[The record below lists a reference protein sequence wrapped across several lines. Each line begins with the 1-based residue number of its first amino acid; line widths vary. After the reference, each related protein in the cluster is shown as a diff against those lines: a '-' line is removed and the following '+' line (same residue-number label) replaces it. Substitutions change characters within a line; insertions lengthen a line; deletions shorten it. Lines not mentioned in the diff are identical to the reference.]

1 MGFKIGERVVVW
13 DDSYSFSRNADFFE
27 NNKID
32 FKIATRYSYGT
43 HPLNGD
49 EGTVVAIGEIGLH
62 NRYKGI
68 VIQDD
73 YDKCF
78 LIGEP
83 GLKSL
88 EKEFKPYLECAEAG
102 VGDYGTIGKETR
114 LVDRYGRKLKVG
126 DVVILCIGK
135 RFVFPEAV
143 IVDNN
148 HGYCFP
154 MGYSTFTDKEMLIK
168 IRDCDEIPNGVKVE
182 NIEYVKEE
190 R

>member
-88 EKEFKPYLECAEAG
+88 EKEFKPYLECTK
-102 VGDYGTIGKETR
+102 VWRVNYGTIGEKTN
-114 LVDRYGRKLKVG
+114 LVDCYGRQLKVG
-126 DVVILCIGK
+126 DTVIIFAKDGSAS
-135 RFVFPEAV
+135 PEV
-143 IVDNN
+143 PIVEDQL
-148 HGYCFP
+148 GCCFP
-154 MGYSTFTDKEMLIK
+154 IGYSPFVDKEMLIR
-168 IRDCDEIPNGVKVE
+168 IRDCDEIPDGEKVGI
-182 NIEYVKEE
+182 IEYVKEE

>member
-83 GLKSL
+83 GLRSL
-88 EKEFKPYLECAEAG
+88 EKEFKPHLECTETG
-102 VGDYGTIGKETR
+102 VCYGTIGKEAG
-114 LVDRYGRKLKVG
+114 LVDRYGRKLKIG
-126 DVVILCIGK
+126 DVVILRIGK
-135 RFVFPEAV
+135 SFVFPEV
-143 IVDNN
+143 TIVEDIC
-148 HGYCFP
+148 GCCFP
-154 MGYSTFTDKEMLIK
+154 MGYAIFEDRDKFVK
-168 IRDCDEIPNGVKVE
+168 IRDCDEIPNGVKVG
-182 NIEYVKEE
+182 NIKYVKEE

>member
-73 YDKCF
+73 YDKCY
-78 LIGEP
+78 LVGEP
-83 GLKSL
+83 GLKSI
-88 EKEFKPYLECAEAG
+88 ENEPNPHLECTEIG
-102 VGDYGTIGKETR
+102 MVNYGTIGKKTN
-114 LVDRYGRKLKVG
+114 LVDCYGRKLKVG
-126 DVVILCIGK
+126 DTVIIRVING
-135 RFVFPEAV
+135 AV
-143 IVDNN
+143 SHEVSIVENQC
-148 HGYCFP
+148 GCCFP
-154 MGYSTFTDKEMLIK
+154 MGYSPFVDKKTLIK
-168 IRDCDEIPNGVKVE
+168 IRDCDEIPDGVKVE